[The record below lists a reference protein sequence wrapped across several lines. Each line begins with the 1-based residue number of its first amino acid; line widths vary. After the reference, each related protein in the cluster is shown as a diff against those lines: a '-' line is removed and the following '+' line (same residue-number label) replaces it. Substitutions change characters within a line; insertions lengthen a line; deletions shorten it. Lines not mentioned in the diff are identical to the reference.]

1 MKILTLLLFTAI
13 YVASEQNV
21 TKEEGILT
29 NETSTQYYNDN
40 NYKCVFFDVKHC
52 IIIDNVLYMLI
63 AINIMLVGGLIL
75 YFIINIYKFCS
86 IYNNFNE
93 AKKMFSELKDTSKI

>member
-1 MKILTLLLFTAI
+1 MLLLFTAI
-13 YVASEQNV
+13 YVAGEQNI
-21 TKEEGILT
+21 TKEEDGVYM
-29 NETSTQYYNDN
+29 NETSPQYYDNN
-40 NYKCVFFDVKHC
+40 NYKCVFFNVKYC

-63 AINIMLVGGLIL
+63 AMNIMLVAGLIV

-93 AKKMFSELKDTSKI
+93 AKKMFMELKATSKI